1 MNTEEYKLELVADIE
16 LQKETAAMR
25 KAAASIIELPNDKQI
40 DLQYFT
46 AIYVSTGTNLNHAHF
61 LGSELVAAKDTVTS
75 KALDIEHKEDEII
88 GHIYDCAFIDAEGKK
103 LNPQAL
109 ASMETASLDDKDMHI
124 VIAGIVYKNRFPEI
138 AAEVAANKWKVSMEA
153 YYQDYDLK
161 VGELIINRKDAEA
174 LGLTEEKSDEAM
186 GKVAKVLKSG
196 KTIAEGAVARVL
208 RNVCFS
214 GCGIVKNPANP
225 PSVIL
230 ETAQKEEDSP
240 LILDYDQLNNSSI
253 NVTSSN
259 IEDNLETDKIIEEA
273 ALEYKDTTGIC
284 VSYKKEVIDSTFK
297 GVGSNVLHSDWCSL
311 YEKGCSS
318 FSRDT
323 TDPDCL
329 RNKDVT
335 KVANAH
341 VEKLIK
347 QKEDSDKR
355 SVLILKLHESLS
367 KAKNYL

>member
-1 MNTEEYKLELVADIE
+1 MNKEEYKLELVADIE
-16 LQKETAAMR
+16 LQEETAAMR
-25 KAAASIIELPNDKQI
+25 KEAASVIALPEDKQI

-61 LGSELVAAKDTVTS
+61 LGSELVAARDTVTS

-103 LNPQAL
+103 LNSTAL
-109 ASMETASLDDKDMHI
+109 SAMETASLDDKEMHI
-124 VIAGIVYKNRFPEI
+124 VIAGIIYKNRFPEI
-138 AAEVAANKWKVSMEA
+138 AAEVVANKWKVSMEA

-161 VGELIINRKDAEA
+161 IGDLIINRKEAEA
-174 LGLTEEKSDEAM
+174 LGLTEEKSDTVM
-186 GKVAKVLKSG
+186 GKVAKVLKKG
-196 KTIAEGAVARVL
+196 KTVAEGAVARVL

-225 PSVIL
+225 PSIIL
-230 ETAQKEEDSP
+230 ETAQKDEDNTLVLS
-240 LILDYDQLNNSSI
+240 YDQLEKSTNN

-259 IEDNLETDKIIEEA
+259 IEDNTENTEEA
-273 ALEYKDTTGIC
+273 ALDYKDTIGIC
-284 VSYKKEVIDSTFK
+284 VSYKKEVIDSTHK
-297 GVGSNVLHSDWCSL
+297 DISSKVLHTDWCTL
-311 YEKGCSS
+311 YEKGCTS

-335 KVANAH
+335 KVANACIK
-341 VEKLIK
+341 KLIK

-355 SVLILKLHESLS
+355 NILVLKLQASLD
-367 KAKNYL
+367 KAENYL